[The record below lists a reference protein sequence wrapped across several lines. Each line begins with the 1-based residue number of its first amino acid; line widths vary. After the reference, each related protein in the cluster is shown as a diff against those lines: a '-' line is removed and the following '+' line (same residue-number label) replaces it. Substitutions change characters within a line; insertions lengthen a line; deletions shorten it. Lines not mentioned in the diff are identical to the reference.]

1 MSQAFWVMTAL
12 SGLFLSSLCQRVPK
26 RREDNSQ
33 NSYILAVGKLSIG
46 LKAAVAKGSTLP
58 MTDLDCF
65 TTFSTKWAGS
75 HRFIDYYIGKAT
87 RYML

>member
-1 MSQAFWVMTAL
+1 MTAL
-12 SGLFLSSLCQRVPK
+12 SVLFLSSLCQRVPEP
-26 RREDNSQ
+26 REDNSQ
-33 NSYILAVGKLSIG
+33 KSYILAVGKLSIG

-75 HRFIDYYIGKAT
+75 HTGS
-87 RYML
+87 

>member
-12 SGLFLSSLCQRVPK
+12 SGLFLSSLCQRVLKP
-26 RREDNSQ
+26 REDNSQ

-58 MTDLDCF
+58 VTGLDCF
-65 TTFSTKWAGS
+65 ATFSTKLSGS
-75 HRFIDYYIGKAT
+75 GS
-87 RYML
+87 

>member
-1 MSQAFWVMTAL
+1 MTVL

-26 RREDNSQ
+26 PREDHSQ

-46 LKAAVAKGSTLP
+46 LKAAVAKGITLP
-58 MTDLDCF
+58 KADFDCF

-75 HRFIDYYIGKAT
+75 HTGS
-87 RYML
+87 